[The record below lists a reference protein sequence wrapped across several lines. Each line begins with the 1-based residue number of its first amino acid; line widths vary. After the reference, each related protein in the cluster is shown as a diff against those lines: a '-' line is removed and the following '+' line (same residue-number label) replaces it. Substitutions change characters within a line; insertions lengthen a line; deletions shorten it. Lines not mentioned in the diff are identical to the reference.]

1 MSAVAAAQDRRV
13 AIHVCGSVAAYRAYD
28 VITALRKLGC
38 EVRVAMTRGAR
49 HFVTETTLQSLS
61 GHAVARTA
69 WQATVDGH
77 GMGHIDLAAWAQ
89 VHTVVAASANFIAR
103 AALGFA
109 DDAVTT
115 ALLAS
120 RAPLLIAPAM
130 ESAMWEHP
138 ATRANVQTLRERGV
152 TFIGP
157 VVGRLASG
165 AEGNG
170 RMAAVDDVVAAI
182 VGALG
187 QSTAP

>member
-1 MSAVAAAQDRRV
+1 
-13 AIHVCGSVAAYRAYD
+13 
-28 VITALRKLGC
+28 
-38 EVRVAMTRGAR
+38 
-49 HFVTETTLQSLS
+49 
-61 GHAVARTA
+61 
-69 WQATVDGH
+69 
-77 GMGHIDLAAWAQ
+77 
-89 VHTVVAASANFIAR
+89 
-103 AALGFA
+103 
-109 DDAVTT
+109 
-115 ALLAS
+115 
-120 RAPLLIAPAM
+120 M